1 MGENDACIPFLD
13 PLPDLRKDFR
23 QWSIFIRLW
32 SAACHGRPLLVTKI
46 RQREQRTKSKGRVT
60 VTATVWWV
68 TKAELVTKTVSQLPH
83 GLCDQLD
90 LWAAPEF
97 WQRQGLTSRCCSWNW
112 AVTVYN
118 PAPLAAP
125 WRNGSTGTT
134 VPDICSSGCWRLG
147 ILRAQGFFTWTPQAS
162 DTLRPHV
169 AISTKSGPSVVR
181 LLDQDF
187 KELVVVLRVGVP
199 QFLIFGRNHHVGPE
213 GVRGVPTRRVA
224 RQGNLLHLRQRQNRL
239 GFSSWLK
246 VWATARITRR
256 PGCSWTE
263 RRSESWAWVRQP
275 TRSKSWAFPS
285 S

>member
-1 MGENDACIPFLD
+1 MMLASPLD

-60 VTATVWWV
+60 VRATVWWV

-147 ILRAQGFFTWTPQAS
+147 ILRAQGFFTWGPT
-162 DTLRPHV
+162 DTLRPR
-169 AISTKSGPSVVR
+169 TPWGPTWR
-181 LLDQDF
+181 F
-187 KELVVVLRVGVP
+187 RPNRK
-199 QFLIFGRNHHVGPE
+199 
-213 GVRGVPTRRVA
+213 RGTPTRKISR
-224 RQGNLLHLRQRQNRL
+224 
-239 GFSSWLK
+239 
-246 VWATARITRR
+246 
-256 PGCSWTE
+256 CSL
-263 RRSESWAWVRQP
+263 
-275 TRSKSWAFPS
+275 
-285 S
+285 